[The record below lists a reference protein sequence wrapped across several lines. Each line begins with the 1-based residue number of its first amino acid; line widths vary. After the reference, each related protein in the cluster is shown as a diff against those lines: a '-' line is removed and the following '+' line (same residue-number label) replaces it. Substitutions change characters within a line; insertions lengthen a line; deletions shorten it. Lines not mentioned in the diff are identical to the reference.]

1 MANVCVG
8 IRPEYPT
15 SGFSEARGLNE
26 RVWAIIQCCWS
37 EDAGQRPSTME
48 VEKKIAS
55 LPTHQQDRRNV
66 TDLEHLR
73 SIPSQLARQ
82 DEVKHPFAE
91 LEELASDSPGL
102 QLLKRELLRL

>member
-1 MANVCVG
+1 
-8 IRPEYPT
+8 
-15 SGFSEARGLNE
+15 
-26 RVWAIIQCCWS
+26 
-37 EDAGQRPSTME
+37 ME

-82 DEVKHPFAE
+82 DEVKHLFAE